1 MSGFRQRMR
10 EWLALRV
17 AMLARAGQDAADRRT
32 LPRFANVPRNL
43 HFESPRR
50 IINAG
55 HISIG
60 DDVSLGP
67 GCMLNALRRY
77 PGPFMRGAPEVE
89 QQTFEPSI
97 ALGNRV
103 SATGYLT
110 VGAVKSVIIEDD
122 ALLASHIFISDNLHG
137 MGRVDVPYK
146 YQPLDRIAPVVIGRG
161 SWIGEHVVILP
172 GVTIGEMCVVGAG
185 SVVTKSLPPRTVAV
199 GSPARV
205 IKQWSDDKGGWVD
218 A

>member
-1 MSGFRQRMR
+1 MSGLRQRMR

-32 LPRFANVPRNL
+32 LPRFANTPSNL
-43 HFESPRR
+43 HIESPRR
-50 IINAG
+50 ILNAA
-55 HISIG
+55 HIHIG

-89 QQTFEPSI
+89 EQTFEPSI
-97 ALGNRV
+97 RLGSRV

-110 VGAVKSVIIEDD
+110 IGAAESVTIEDD

-137 MGRVDVPYK
+137 MGSVDLPYK

-161 SWIGEHVVILP
+161 CWIGEHVVVMP
-172 GVTIGEMCVVGAG
+172 GVTIGEMSVVGAG
-185 SVVTKSLPPRTVAV
+185 SIVTKSLPPRTVAV

-205 IKQWSDDKGGWVD
+205 IKQWSDEQGGWI
-218 A
+218 AA